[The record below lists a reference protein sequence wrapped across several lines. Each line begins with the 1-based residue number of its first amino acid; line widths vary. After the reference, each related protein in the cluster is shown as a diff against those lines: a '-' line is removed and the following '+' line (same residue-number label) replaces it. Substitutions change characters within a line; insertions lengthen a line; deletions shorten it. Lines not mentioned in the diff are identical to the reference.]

1 MKYQPPYSAEDVR
14 RVYGAELLNHLF
26 NDPCHRW
33 RMETGI
39 ELIHREPTK
48 DEFLR
53 IVENWRLMD
62 EGQKRISDAKSKEL
76 FGVGNMNHARQLS
89 RLFDLPTSS
98 AALLNRSAAF
108 SFGSSGIGVGR
119 FMRPR
124 ELLALCLWTSGRCRW
139 ATGSVCWSRTA

>member
-1 MKYQPPYSAEDVR
+1 MKYQPPYSAADVR
-14 RVYGAELLNHLF
+14 RVYGVELLNHLF

-48 DEFLR
+48 DELLR

-62 EGQKRISDAKSKEL
+62 EDQKRISDAKSKEL
-76 FGVGNMNHARQLS
+76 FGVDNMSHARQLL

-108 SFGSSGIGVGR
+108 SF
-119 FMRPR
+119 
-124 ELLALCLWTSGRCRW
+124 
-139 ATGSVCWSRTA
+139 